1 MAESVDALV
10 SNTSGAIRAGSTP
23 AQGTEKRIL
32 NARVLF
38 SISGL
43 SELESAFIQPA
54 PQVADAPMYTY
65 VLMLNERAVGYYVI
79 FC

>member
-32 NARVLF
+32 VLRILF
-38 SISGL
+38 SNCDSFTFGILLFEL
-43 SELESAFIQPA
+43 SRFL
-54 PQVADAPMYTY
+54 
-65 VLMLNERAVGYYVI
+65 
-79 FC
+79 

>member
-43 SELESAFIQPA
+43 SEFESAFIQPA
-54 PQVADAPMYTY
+54 ERVASPVTA
-65 VLMLNERAVGYYVI
+65 G
-79 FC
+79 